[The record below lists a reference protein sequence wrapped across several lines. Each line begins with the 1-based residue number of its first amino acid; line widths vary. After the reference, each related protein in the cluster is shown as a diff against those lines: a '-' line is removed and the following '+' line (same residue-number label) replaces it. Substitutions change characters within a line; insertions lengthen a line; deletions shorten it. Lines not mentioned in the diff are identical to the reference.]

1 MSWKTLFRLIT
12 KKLSISIQ
20 PTIVSSNRS
29 GHGNSLSVNCNHRW
43 KNVII
48 STNINSSVNVNGK
61 GNCNRNAN
69 GKFNYN
75 DNTNDNRN
83 HNSNGNGNGN
93 VNRNHNGNGRGYG
106 NRNINENDNRGIHGK
121 TRQRRDPPNTTG
133 TAYFWTHGK
142 TGNYLHTSGI
152 YLYTDIDTKRTDTLD
167 NPKYGIT
174 FECNDKG
181 EWLCWSIQNLK

>member
-121 TRQRRDPPNTTG
+121 QDSVGIPQIPLG
-133 TAYFWTHGK
+133 
-142 TGNYLHTSGI
+142 LHTSGHMERPAI
-152 YLYTDIDTKRTDTLD
+152 TCTLVVYTYTLTLI
-167 NPKYGIT
+167 PKELT
-174 FECNDKG
+174 R
-181 EWLCWSIQNLK
+181 